1 MFKNEIIIKKKFDIE
16 LKEKW
21 YQLEKNSQISF
32 FQTYDWQEYWFNKC
46 GGNLDLYIIL
56 FYKNEEL
63 ISILPLNIKKKSFL
77 KILNWNGF
85 PFSDYNQPLLKKNY
99 HLKLNDFKFI
109 ISQLRGTVKFDN
121 IHLIN
126 NINPYY
132 LDDTIKINNISYQ
145 LIFNR
150 NGQQQNIIHNLKNKI
165 NYEYRKLNN
174 NHDLTINLNPTKNE
188 KKNILNFFI
197 TQKTRQLDRTNA
209 WNYLNINEYKDYIDS
224 LLDYNNKNITFSCLK
239 IENKII
245 SAHIGYIYNNVFYY
259 IFPVYDNDYKKYSPG
274 NILLYKL
281 LENCQSEDFK
291 SFDFTIGS
299 EAYKRKLNNKSCEI
313 IEYISSETL
322 LGYTY
327 YFYIKLKI
335 FLKKLIKK
343 KIF

>member
-1 MFKNEIIIKKKFDIE
+1 MFKSKIIIKKKFDTE

-21 YQLEKNSQISF
+21 YQLEKESQISF
-32 FQTYDWQEYWFNKC
+32 FQTYDWQEYWYNIC
-46 GGNLDLYIIL
+46 GVNLDLYIIL

-63 ISILPLNIKKKSFL
+63 VSILPLNIKKSFL

-85 PFSDYNQPLLKKNY
+85 PFSDYNQPILKTNY

-109 ISQLRGTVKFDN
+109 ISQLREIVKFDN
-121 IHLIN
+121 IHFIN
-126 NINPYY
+126 NINPHY

-145 LIFNR
+145 LMFTR
-150 NGQQQNIIHNLKNKI
+150 NEQQHNIIQKLKNKI
-165 NYEYRKLNN
+165 KYEYRKLKINYN
-174 NHDLTINLNPTKNE
+174 LEINLNPTKHE

-197 TQKTRQLDRTNA
+197 TQKTKQLNRTNA
-209 WNYLNINEYKDYIDS
+209 WNYLNIKKYKNYINN

-245 SAHIGYIYNNVFYY
+245 SAHIGYVYNNIFYY

-274 NILLYKL
+274 NILLCEL
-281 LENCQSEDFK
+281 LENCQTENFK

-299 EAYKRKLNNKSCEI
+299 EAYKTKLNNKSCEI
-313 IEYISSETL
+313 IEYISSETI

-327 YFYIKLKI
+327 SFLIKLKI

>member
-1 MFKNEIIIKKKFDIE
+1 MFKSKIIIKKKFNNE

-21 YQLEKNSQISF
+21 YQLEKESQISF
-32 FQTYDWQEYWFNKC
+32 FQTYDWQEYWYNIC
-46 GGNLDLYIIL
+46 GVNLDLYIIL

-63 ISILPLNIKKKSFL
+63 VSILPLNIKKSFL

-85 PFSDYNQPLLKKNY
+85 PFSDYNQPILKTNY

-109 ISQLRGTVKFDN
+109 ISQLREIVKFDN
-121 IHLIN
+121 IHFIN
-126 NINPYY
+126 NINPHY

-145 LIFNR
+145 LMFTR
-150 NGQQQNIIHNLKNKI
+150 NEQQHNIIQKLKNKI
-165 NYEYRKLNN
+165 KYEYRKLKINYN
-174 NHDLTINLNPTKNE
+174 LEINLNPTKHE

-197 TQKTRQLDRTNA
+197 IKKTKQLNRTNA
-209 WNYLNINEYKDYIDS
+209 WNYLNIKKYKNYINN

-245 SAHIGYIYNNVFYY
+245 SAHIGYVYNNIFYY

-274 NILLYKL
+274 NILLCEL
-281 LENCQSEDFK
+281 LENCQTENFK

-299 EAYKRKLNNKSCEI
+299 EAYKTKLNNKSCEI
-313 IEYISSETL
+313 IEYISSETI

-327 YFYIKLKI
+327 YFLIKLKI